1 VRFFNLSIKKI
12 IYKIILNDSSSWEI
26 PELLNGE
33 KPMVSDSDGKNFP
46 FYGNKNEV
54 EIIIGPKSKST
65 LHQVIMNDNF
75 CPHVTWDLPINHQRY
90 VRLTN
95 VKRNQKFIT
104 WLVAM
109 NVQSTTFIVLKTFKW
124 SIKLEI
130 DVNPSAELGK
140 RARLISDPEQK
151 QPHELKRNLKIP
163 NCALYPSNANGCQR
177 LIWHSSNIS
186 DPLIVVSSKFARR
199 R

>member
-1 VRFFNLSIKKI
+1 MIKFFFYI
-12 IYKIILNDSSSWEI
+12 SSSWEI
-26 PELLNGE
+26 PELLSGE

-54 EIIIGPKSKST
+54 AVIIGPKSNST
-65 LHQVIMNDNF
+65 LHQVIMTDNF
-75 CPHVTWDLPINHQRY
+75 CPHVTWDLPINQQRH

-109 NVQSTTFIVLKTFKW
+109 NMQNSTFIVLKTYKW

-130 DVNPSAELGK
+130 DVNPLSELGS
-140 RARLISDPEQK
+140 RAKLVSDQEQK
-151 QPHELKRNLKIP
+151 QPRELKKNLKIP

-177 LIWHSSNIS
+177 LIWHSSKIS
-186 DPLIVVSSKFARR
+186 DPLIVLSSKLARV
-199 R
+199 

>member
-1 VRFFNLSIKKI
+1 
-12 IYKIILNDSSSWEI
+12 
-26 PELLNGE
+26 
-33 KPMVSDSDGKNFP
+33 MVSDSDGKNFP

-54 EIIIGPKSKST
+54 ETIIGPKPHSS
-65 LHQVIMNDNF
+65 LHKVIMSDNF
-75 CPHVTWDLPINHQRY
+75 CPHVTWDLPTQHQRY

-109 NVQSTTFIVLKTFKW
+109 DVHNSTFIVLKTYKW

-130 DVNPSAELGK
+130 VVNPLAELGN
-140 RARLISDPEQK
+140 RAKLISDPEQK

-163 NCALYPSNANGCQR
+163 NCALYPSNANSCQR
-177 LIWHSSNIS
+177 LIWHSSKMS
-186 DPLIVVSSKFARR
+186 DPLIVVSSKLVRHS
-199 R
+199 